1 MNTAEQLKQEIG
13 FIDGLSNEEY
23 RKMRGVSASVL
34 KNMVRSP
41 AHARFKMLNPT
52 EQTPAMLLGVAAHAF
67 TLESGSASKL
77 FCQRPEGMRAGT
89 KAYEAFL
96 AENPGKTELSFDAY
110 NDAKAISE
118 AVLKHHIAGK
128 LVRGGSREISAFWI
142 DEETGLTCKARP
154 DILRDDGMIVDLKT
168 TSDASPRAFS
178 RQIADL
184 GYHIQAAH
192 YLEGVNR
199 CSETEIKD
207 FVIIAV
213 ETKAPF
219 EVAVYY
225 LDFGALEKG
234 REERRNLL
242 DLYATCKKNDIWPG
256 YSQSIQP
263 ISLPSWAF

>member
-1 MNTAEQLKQEIG
+1 MNTAEKLVQELGI
-13 FIDGLSNEEY
+13 IDGLSNEQY
-23 RKMRGVSASVL
+23 RNMRGVSASVL

-67 TLESGSASKL
+67 TLESGSAKKL

-110 NDAKAISE
+110 NDAVGMSE

-128 LVRGGSREISAFWI
+128 LVRGGSREVSAFWI
-142 DEETGLTCKARP
+142 DESTELTCKARP
-154 DILRDDGMIVDLKT
+154 DILREDGMIVDLKT
-168 TSDASPRAFS
+168 TTDASPRAFS
-178 RQIADL
+178 RQIAEL

-192 YLEGVNR
+192 YLEGINKFV
-199 CSETEIKD
+199 EVKD
-207 FVIIAV
+207 FVVIAV
-213 ETKAPF
+213 ENKAPY

-225 LDFGALEKG
+225 LDFGCLEKG
-234 REERRNLL
+234 RDERRNLL
-242 DLYATCKKNDIWPG
+242 DLYAQCKKTDIWPG
-256 YSQSIQP
+256 YSQSLQP